1 MIEQIKAHKMEETN
15 LERERLEFEKQKLEF
30 EKQKFEHQKK
40 NINSEASSALSLNAL
55 IIYISSAVLVI
66 SIFLPWVSSSGSV
79 GDVSLEM
86 SSNALGT
93 GFAFY
98 IIPLALATAVIVLL
112 KKTKFASI
120 PGALALLTAF
130 SALFGIGSVSY
141 SGYGVSAS
149 VGLSFGPIVSV
160 LASIAI
166 IAASLIKEMK
176 LGEPINFKEILI
188 KNKKQLYFA
197 YLVFSLIIYA
207 AGYNLLGHIPFTD
220 EFIIDIL
227 AIFCFT
233 GIPLLGAHKLRY
245 KHLKMLYISFMI
257 FMVLNL
263 FGDFQLYYSV
273 GIGFVNYF
281 YVFLFIPLLIGSI
294 LSDLHI
300 EYAYKEKVNSILR
313 KFTLKTTLIIFFSP
327 IFFFVTYHLIINSSV
342 PKDDENPF
350 WENHKMLEGNWYF
363 TDKDSSAVYF
373 LDVKFSG
380 YNLSSRGYF
389 NLRGSHSLT
398 NYFEPFS
405 TNKMSGEYYFNA
417 HRWDSLFIRNSN
429 ISLEPKKYNDPLVL
443 PIKNEDLEIDFK
455 DGQLIVSFLKQNII
469 ERYAYKD
476 SDSPETQNLVTL
488 VKKSIERIKTAAHE
502 AEFAEQKA
510 NNKFEFEGV
519 ITDEIMGEYGTDIT
533 VNVTKGMLTGQQIV
547 LVFHDGNYCKE
558 CENYYN
564 EGNWKG
570 DFDIGDNENIGRKV
584 KGVYKEG
591 KCFVG
596 GADLAPD
603 YDEESDTYKYFE
615 DSETTC
621 YRPIQLNYN

>member
-1 MIEQIKAHKMEETN
+1 MEENN

-30 EKQKFEHQKK
+30 EKQKFEQEQNKK
-40 NINSEASSALSLNAL
+40 VHSNKPMSLSLTLNAL
-55 IIYISSAVLVI
+55 IIYIASAVLFV

-79 GDVSLEM
+79 GNFSLEM
-86 SSNALGT
+86 SANALGT

-98 IIPLALATAVIVLL
+98 IIPLAIASALLVLL

-141 SGYGVSAS
+141 SGFGASAS
-149 VGLSFGPIVSV
+149 AGLSFGPVVSA
-160 LASIAI
+160 LASIVI

-176 LGEPINFKEILI
+176 LGESINFKEIIILY
-188 KNKKQLYFA
+188 KKQLYFA

-233 GIPLLGAHKLRY
+233 GIPLIGAHKLRY

-300 EYAYKEKVNSILR
+300 EYAYKEKVNSILK

-373 LDVKFSG
+373 LDVKFNG
-380 YNLSSRGYF
+380 FKSSNDRRFY
-389 NLRGSHSLT
+389 LRSSHSLT
-398 NYFEPFS
+398 DYFEPFS

-417 HRWDSLFIRNSN
+417 HRWDSLLIGNSN
-429 ISLEPKKYNDPLVL
+429 INLEPKKYDEPLVL

-502 AEFAEQKA
+502 AKFAEQKA

-519 ITDEIMGEYGTDIT
+519 ITNEIMGEYGTDIT
-533 VNVTKGMLTGQQIV
+533 VNVTQGMLTGQQIV
-547 LVFHDGNYCKE
+547 LVFHDGNYCEE

-564 EGNWKG
+564 EGFKG
-570 DFDIGDNENIGRKV
+570 DFAIGDGENIGRKV
-584 KGVYKEG
+584 IGVYKEG
-591 KCFVG
+591 KCYVEDHG
-596 GADLAPD
+596 IPDD
-603 YDEESDTYKYFE
+603 YDDDGNPIFIEK
-615 DSETTC
+615 DSVSSC

>member
-1 MIEQIKAHKMEETN
+1 MEENN

-30 EKQKFEHQKK
+30 EKQKFEHEKK
-40 NINSEASSALSLNAL
+40 NINSDAPSALSLNAL

-66 SIFLPWVSSSGSV
+66 SIFLPWVSSRSFAGSL
-79 GDVSLEM
+79 SLKM
-86 SSNALGT
+86 SANALGT

-98 IIPLALATAVIVLL
+98 IIPLAIASALLVLL

-120 PGALALLTAF
+120 PGVLALLTAF
-130 SALFGIGSVSY
+130 SALFGIGSVSF
-141 SGYGVSAS
+141 SGYGASVSA
-149 VGLSFGPIVSV
+149 GISFGPVV
-160 LASIAI
+160 TALASIAI

-176 LGEPINFKEILI
+176 LGESINFKEIII
-188 KNKKQLYFA
+188 KYKKQLFFA
-197 YLVFSLIIYA
+197 YLIFSLIVYS

-245 KHLKMLYISFMI
+245 KNLKMLYISFMI

-281 YVFLFIPLLIGSI
+281 YVFLFVPLLIGSI

-300 EYAYKEKVNSILR
+300 EYAYKEKVNSILK

-373 LDVKFSG
+373 LDMKFSG
-380 YNLSSRGYF
+380 YNLSLGRSFY
-389 NLRGSHSLT
+389 LRGSHSLT
-398 NYFEPFS
+398 DFFQPFS
-405 TNKMSGEYYFNA
+405 TNKMSGEYNFTL
-417 HRWDSLFIRNSN
+417 HRWDSLMIANSN
-429 ISLEPKKYNDPLVL
+429 ISLEPKKYNEPLML

-469 ERYAYKD
+469 ARHAYKEL
-476 SDSPETQNLVTL
+476 DSPETQNLIN
-488 VKKSIERIKTAAHE
+488 SIRDIKTRKERAHSL
-502 AEFAEQKA
+502 ATEFLDSWSSDSKLEEISVVSEGEKWYTVSDPDGSS
-510 NNKFEFEGV
+510 NLREKPNGNVLREIFIGEKFKV
-519 ITDEIMGEYGTDIT
+519 ISKTNSWT
-533 VNVTKGMLTGQQIV
+533 
-547 LVFHDGNYCKE
+547 
-558 CENYYN
+558 
-564 EGNWKG
+564 
-570 DFDIGDNENIGRKV
+570 KV
-584 KGVYKEG
+584 KFPDGE
-591 KCFVG
+591 VG
-596 GADLAPD
+596 FIHSSRVV
-603 YDEESDTYKYFE
+603 E
-615 DSETTC
+615 
-621 YRPIQLNYN
+621 YN